1 MKSFFLFGELGIIHK
16 KKRSFCNFTALNN
29 GNGKFIIKRLY
40 DALTVSVM
48 MGTCWGRQHPVMHF
62 SYMS

>member
-29 GNGKFIIKRLY
+29 GNGKFIIKK
-40 DALTVSVM
+40 TI
-48 MGTCWGRQHPVMHF
+48 
-62 SYMS
+62 